1 MREMGT
7 RDRVMGDSV
16 YMGPVE
22 KESNFLGGERP
33 IQDQL
38 PTGFHQLY
46 KVRTDSGEN
55 VSNTDLVDVI
65 NDDLID
71 IHKLRF
77 NDRIQ
82 NQIFSTNPI
91 LPRFHTTFGEPLT
104 RQEISME
111 MQSNKNQDNKK
122 DEGKKLLG
130 RLDIIYFNETIGYYF
145 VKDDFDKHLMFD
157 SAILDMKLME
167 DEVLRIVSYY
177 INKQEPI
184 LVESDLRT
192 IFPGCDRFELIE

>member
-1 MREMGT
+1 
-7 RDRVMGDSV
+7 
-16 YMGPVE
+16 
-22 KESNFLGGERP
+22 
-33 IQDQL
+33 
-38 PTGFHQLY
+38 
-46 KVRTDSGEN
+46 VRTDGGDN

-122 DEGKKLLG
+122 EDGKKLFG
-130 RLDIIYFNETIGYYF
+130 RLDIIYFNEAVVYYF
-145 VKDDFDKHLMFD
+145 VKDDLG
-157 SAILDMKLME
+157 SSLCLI
-167 DEVLRIVSYY
+167 VL
-177 INKQEPI
+177 
-184 LVESDLRT
+184 
-192 IFPGCDRFELIE
+192 CLI